1 MPEGLSATEV
11 GKEIGEHAKH
21 ANGHTE
27 ESRHDRVISL
37 AGAVLLSIV
46 TITAAWSGYSAAK
59 WGTESSLNLAKASA
73 TRTEANR
80 HFQEGLSYRT
90 ADALLFNAWFGAY
103 IAGNKNGMRVAEKR
117 FRPRFEVAFVAWLA
131 THPFAEP
138 ERAAGAAVD
147 AAVQTDRGGSLAF
160 ARLAGRRVLRAGSE
174 CGRNGRRLRAR
185 YSGPR
190 ERALP
195 PRHQHPVRVTR
206 CAVRAAL
213 NRRVAA
219 ALGGRTDPLATRP
232 ALTLEEHRLG
242 LTRVPAR
249 PLPNVFACRP
259 Q

>member
-27 ESRHDRVISL
+27 ESRHDRVIAL

-73 TRTEANR
+73 TRTKANR

-117 FRPRFEVAFVAWLA
+117 FRPQFEVAFVAWLA
-131 THPFAEP
+131 THPFTNPNAPPGPQSMPQYKPIGEALS
-138 ERAAGAAVD
+138 R
-147 AAVQTDRGGSLAF
+147 SLDSQAN
-160 ARLAGRRVLRAGSE
+160 AYYAQGQK

-185 YSGPR
+185 NPGPR

-195 PRHQHPVRVTR
+195 RRHQHPVLVTR
-206 CAVRAAL
+206 CAVRAAR

-219 ALGGRTDPLATRP
+219 ALGGRTDPLAARP

-249 PLPNVFACRP
+249 PLPNVLSSGP